1 MGRRVADGL
10 SARGPLGKLARH
22 WPEYAIE
29 AAGLALF
36 MVSAG
41 LFTVLLEH
49 PESPVR
55 RTIADPLLRRTLV
68 GLAMGATA
76 IGIIYS
82 RWGKRSGAHINPAV
96 TLTFYRLGKIEPWD
110 AAYYVGAQF
119 LGAVLGVLAVSI
131 ALGVKFSESHVRF
144 VVTVPGPGGSA
155 EAFAG
160 ELVISFLLM
169 LAILLLSNV
178 RGLNR
183 YTGLI
188 AGLLVATYIA
198 LEAPLSGMSMN
209 PARTFGS
216 AAAGRIWTALWVYFT
231 APPLGMLLAAEIY
244 VRLRGAHR
252 VLCAKLHHDN
262 NERCIFRCGFRNEA
276 RVETPSTLHAATP
289 LTETALPRR

>member
-1 MGRRVADGL
+1 MAKL
-10 SARGPLGKLARH
+10 SRH

-41 LFTVLLEH
+41 LFTVFLEH
-49 PESPVR
+49 PGSPVR
-55 RTIADPLLRRTLV
+55 HAIADPLLRRSLV
-68 GLAMGATA
+68 GLAMGGTA
-76 IGIIYS
+76 IAIIYS

-110 AAYYVGAQF
+110 AAFYVGAQF
-119 LGAVLGVLAVSI
+119 AGAIVGVLAVGV
-131 ALGVKFSESHVRF
+131 ALGMTFSDSSIRF
-144 VVTVPGPGGSA
+144 VVTVPGPGGA
-155 EAFAG
+155 GAAFAG

-169 LAILLLSNV
+169 LAILLLSNA
-178 RGLNR
+178 RRLNR

-198 LEAPLSGMSMN
+198 FEAPLSGMSMN

-216 AAAGRIWTALWVYFT
+216 AVVGRVWSALWVYFT
-231 APPLGMLLAAEIY
+231 APPLGMLLAAELY
-244 VRLRGAHR
+244 VRFRGTQR

-262 NERCIFRCGFRNEA
+262 EQRCIFRCGFRNES
-276 RVETPSTLHAATP
+276 RVETSPNLPAVTP
-289 LTETALPRR
+289 PVQTAGQRP